1 MGWKEILKQ
10 ENVPADMQ
18 YVDKYDM
25 RQYQIDHLIESAL
38 DKDRLEDFYKER
50 LDSIL
55 TGEQRGIRNLNQQLS
70 QFPDEEKHLF
80 VYPVAAAVKREI
92 LKDEPLLD
100 KLIRKFRHYFAF
112 EFQSR
117 NGFEGGLYNEWDE
130 KGPQI
135 FEGIKKDTMDFFE
148 EHLTTQKYVDVA
160 RDRASTYEW

>member
-18 YVDKYDM
+18 HVDKYDM
-25 RQYQIDHLIESAL
+25 WQYQIDHLIENAT
-38 DKDRLEDFYKER
+38 DKLEEFYSGGK

-55 TGEQRGIRNLNQQLS
+55 SGYVG
-70 QFPDEEKHLF
+70 PDEKNF
-80 VYPVAAAVKREI
+80 ISPVVVAVERSM

-100 KLIRKFRHYFAF
+100 KLIRKLRHYFAF

-135 FEGIKKDTMDFFE
+135 FEGIKKDTLDFFE
-148 EHLTTQKYVDVA
+148 EHLTTQKYVDLAKDAV
-160 RDRASTYEW
+160 DDYEW